1 MPQDSIKTIKSKAVL
16 EMLTVAHEFCLFI
29 ESSENYD
36 KETIIGYLQKVCPLI
51 YLKGALLPEVKVSDE
66 AAAERFVFSKIMYC
80 SFFVIILSIMSRV
93 LKINFKLSA
102 TILSFKISF
111 DTRFCALVI

>member
-1 MPQDSIKTIKSKAVL
+1 MRDIEYQLIMPQDSIKTIKSKAVL

-66 AAAERFVFSKIMYC
+66 AAAERFVTEENWDSIFSM
-80 SFFVIILSIMSRV
+80 
-93 LKINFKLSA
+93 LKTK
-102 TILSFKISF
+102 F
-111 DTRFCALVI
+111 DKDDEFHQAVVVE